1 MKGLLLG
8 ILGAIVTWIIIS
20 FFTDDWNST
29 GLIYLIIGIL
39 VGYQIGKQGKEN
51 LNWVSFNIPRK
62 YSIIYECFSTLLNIR
77 KLESKMTLS
86 QFLIDAVSVKD
97 VLETSF

>member
-39 VGYQIGKQGKEN
+39 VGYQIGKQRKEN
-51 LNWVSFNIPRK
+51 L
-62 YSIIYECFSTLLNIR
+62 T
-77 KLESKMTLS
+77 
-86 QFLIDAVSVKD
+86 
-97 VLETSF
+97 

>member
-51 LNWVSFNIPRK
+51 LN
-62 YSIIYECFSTLLNIR
+62 
-77 KLESKMTLS
+77 
-86 QFLIDAVSVKD
+86 
-97 VLETSF
+97 